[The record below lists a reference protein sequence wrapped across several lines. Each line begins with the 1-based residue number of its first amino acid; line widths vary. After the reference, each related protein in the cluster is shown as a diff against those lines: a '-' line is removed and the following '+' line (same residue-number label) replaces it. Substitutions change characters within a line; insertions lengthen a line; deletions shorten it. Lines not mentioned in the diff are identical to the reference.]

1 MNNET
6 REKVLA
12 FCKNRYGDRKF
23 SENDLELLAIKL
35 NKFGLLNKK
44 EEVPVEP
51 TKEPEEKKPR
61 PREEID
67 GEYVNQKQQFDL
79 LKLQNRRVNDKI
91 CKEIED
97 ELNISLDDYDKLDN
111 ETLYKINA
119 LYQKKAD
126 AIEPVAA
133 PTHTAP
139 SSPAET
145 EERRREAEEHSRDLA
160 SRMRKLNGDPD
171 KKYLDVIQQLFTNFL
186 KFKISDLDKLEEVN
200 KRLKFYIDNEK
211 DASRQ
216 NQMYIHP
223 ELLDEIIAT
232 VNGSYVSSL
241 NKSIKKVLKT
251 INFTTE
257 AGKKLKELGDE
268 VNNKQSLENWY
279 NEIREKV
286 RVNELSVNE
295 RKDIANKLGNDWRI
309 AYGILGGQG
318 ESVEAILSPVVNAL
332 TKLKEII
339 VDYKAIDG
347 SDVKGILKDLFNNDN
362 KYYSLV
368 KEDYSDVELGSKLN
382 KKSLKPD
389 VVIGSARGWA
399 NGLAKKKRFSES
411 DISYTPTTVTVDG
424 STIEFVEAEEFTN
437 FAFIYRDKDNSVIVK
452 KYQPNIKVSDSL
464 PSKFKDFKYLTREE
478 AERLGKQKD
487 SDDLIYKQKD
497 DKIKELRNLQSVKVT
512 TPKGE
517 TTIEVKPS
525 LTREDLI
532 KKILDTLKAGLS
544 ESLTEANISPE
555 EYARLDTLTGEDSN
569 LTNTR
574 YIVNFK
580 DKKFKNDTPSAEENN
595 FKGSRKLVT
604 DDIKYKVMQKRYNGG
619 PKTKVFRTDA
629 QKRELDREEE
639 KRKEKTDNILAK
651 MRQKLDSEKQMK
663 VDAEMKA
670 RASEV
675 EARKKEAEKRMS
687 LPKDQR

>member
-23 SENDLELLAIKL
+23 SEGELELFATKL
-35 NKFGLLNKK
+35 NKLGLLNKK

-51 TKEPEEKKPR
+51 TKEPEKKEPR

-67 GEYVNQKQQFDL
+67 GEYVNQKQQFEL

-111 ETLYKINA
+111 KTLFEINRLYK
-119 LYQKKAD
+119 KKAD

-139 SSPAET
+139 SPAEIA
-145 EERRREAEEHSRDLA
+145 ERRRKAEEHSRDLA

-171 KKYLDVIQQLFTNFL
+171 KEYLDVIQQLFTNFL
-186 KFKISDLDKLEEVN
+186 KFKISDLDKLEDVN
-200 KRLKFYIDNEK
+200 KRLKSYIDDEK

-223 ELLDEIIAT
+223 DLLDKIIAT
-232 VNGSYVSSL
+232 VNSSYVSPL
-241 NKSIKKVLKT
+241 NKSIKKVLAT

-257 AGKKLKELGDE
+257 KGKELKELGDE

-279 NEIREKV
+279 NEIKK
-286 RVNELSVNE
+286 NIDKLSVNE
-295 RKDIANKLGNDWRI
+295 YKDIATKLGLDWRT
-309 AYGILGGQG
+309 AYSNLGGQG

-332 TKLKEII
+332 TKLHKL
-339 VDYKAIDG
+339 DKTID
-347 SDVKGILKDLFNNDN
+347 SDDVREILKYLFNNDV
-362 KYYSLV
+362 KYNSLV
-368 KEDYSDVELGSKLN
+368 KEDYSEVELGSKLN
-382 KKSLKPD
+382 KSLEPE
-389 VVIGSARGWA
+389 VIIGSAKGWA
-399 NGLAKKKRFSES
+399 NALAKRFSES
-411 DISYTPTTVTVDG
+411 EISYTPTTVTIDK
-424 STIEFVEAEEFTN
+424 STIEFVETKEFTN
-437 FAFIYRDKDNSVIVK
+437 FAFRYKDRDNSVIVK
-452 KYQPNIKVSDSL
+452 KYKPNIKVSDSL
-464 PSKFKDFKYLTREE
+464 PSKYKDFKPLTRED
-478 AERLGKQKD
+478 AERLGKQY
-487 SDDLIYKQKD
+487 SDDLIYKQND
-497 DKIKELRNLQSVKVT
+497 IEINELRNLQGIKVT

-517 TTIEVKPS
+517 TMIKVEPS
-525 LTREDLI
+525 LTAKDLF
-532 KKILDTLKAGLS
+532 KKVLKTLKESLS

-555 EYARLDTLTGEDSN
+555 EYAKLDTLTGEDSN

-580 DKKFKNDTPSAEENN
+580 DGTFKNDTPSAEENN

-604 DDIKYKVMQKRYNGG
+604 DEIKYKVMQKKYNGG

-639 KRKEKTDNILAK
+639 ERKERTDKILAK
-651 MRQKLDSEKQMK
+651 MRQRLDSEKEK
-663 VDAEMKA
+663 KAEAEMQA
-670 RASEV
+670 RASGV

>member
-23 SENDLELLAIKL
+23 SENDLEILAIKL
-35 NKFGLLNKK
+35 KKFGLLNKK

-51 TKEPEEKKPR
+51 TKEPEVKKPN
-61 PREEID
+61 PREELD
-67 GEYVNQKQQFDL
+67 GEYARQKHTFEL
-79 LKLQNRRVNDKI
+79 LKFQNRRVNDKI

-111 ETLYKINA
+111 KTLYKINA

-133 PTHTAP
+133 PTHTA
-139 SSPAET
+139 SSPAEG
-145 EERRREAEEHSRDLA
+145 EKRRREAEEHSRDLA

-186 KFKISDLDKLEEVN
+186 EFKVSDLDKLEEVN
-200 KRLKFYIDNEK
+200 KRLNFYIDAEK

-216 NQMYIHP
+216 NQMYIRP
-223 ELLDEIIAT
+223 DLLNKIIAT
-232 VNGSYVSSL
+232 VDSSYVSSL

-251 INFTTE
+251 ITFTTE
-257 AGKKLKELGDE
+257 KGKEIKELGDK
-268 VNNKQSLENWY
+268 VNDKQSLENWY
-279 NEIREKV
+279 NEIRE
-286 RVNELSVNE
+286 NTDDLSVNE
-295 RKDIANKLGNDWRI
+295 KTDIANKLGLDWRI

-339 VDYKAIDG
+339 VDYKAIDS
-347 SDVKGILKDLFNNDN
+347 SDVKEILKYLFNNDN
-362 KYYSLV
+362 KYYDLV
-368 KEDYSDVELGSKLN
+368 KKDYSDVELGSKLN

-389 VVIGSARGWA
+389 VVLGSARGWA
-399 NGLAKKKRFSES
+399 NSLAKTKKFSES
-411 DISYTPTTVTVDG
+411 DISYTPTTVTIDD

-464 PSKFKDFKYLTREE
+464 PSKFKDFKYLTRED

-487 SDDLIYKQKD
+487 SDDLVYKQKD
-497 DKIKELRNLQSVKVT
+497 DKIKELRNLQSIKVT

-517 TTIEVKPS
+517 TTIKVEPS

-555 EYARLDTLTGEDSN
+555 EYAELDTLTGENSN

-580 DKKFKNDTPSAEENN
+580 DGTFKNETPSAEENN

-604 DDIKYKVMQKRYNGG
+604 DEIKYKVMQKRYNGG
-619 PKTKVFRTDA
+619 LKTKVFRTDA

-639 KRKEKTDNILAK
+639 KRKEETDKILANK
-651 MRQKLDSEKQMK
+651 RQKLDDEKQMK
-663 VDAEMKA
+663 VDAKMKA